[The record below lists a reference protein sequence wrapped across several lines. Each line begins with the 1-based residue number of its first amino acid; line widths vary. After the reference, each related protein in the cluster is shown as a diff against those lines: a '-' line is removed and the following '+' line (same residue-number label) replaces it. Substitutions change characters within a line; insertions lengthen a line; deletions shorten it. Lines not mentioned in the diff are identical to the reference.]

1 MSSEYGFILDN
12 MRWSFSSVSSF
23 ETCPLGFKYN
33 YIEAEDRIG
42 NFYSDFGL
50 LVHDVLEKF
59 FNKEIQIYEM
69 VEYYEEHYKDFMV
82 SLPPT
87 FPKGMGEKYYE
98 TGLEYFS
105 NFDFDLSLYEVVEV
119 EKTVKSV
126 YNDIE
131 LTTRPDL
138 ILREKSTGKYSLVD
152 FKTSK
157 FKKNTRKRKK
167 ANLESEQIINYM
179 HQFQLYAYIYWI
191 EKDIE
196 ISDIRIWFIRDGI
209 EVVKEVDPMEIQKTM
224 EWFEGTINQIK
235 NEEDWP
241 PNISSKNNYFC
252 KQICGFRES
261 CPYNT

>member
-1 MSSEYGFILDN
+1 
-12 MRWSFSSVSSF
+12 
-23 ETCPLGFKYN
+23 
-33 YIEAEDRIG
+33 
-42 NFYSDFGL
+42 
-50 LVHDVLEKF
+50 
-59 FNKEIQIYEM
+59 
-69 VEYYEEHYKDFMV
+69 
-82 SLPPT
+82 
-87 FPKGMGEKYYE
+87 
-98 TGLEYFS
+98 
-105 NFDFDLSLYEVVEV
+105 
-119 EKTVKSV
+119 
-126 YNDIE
+126 
-131 LTTRPDL
+131 
-138 ILREKSTGKYSLVD
+138 
-152 FKTSK
+152 
-157 FKKNTRKRKK
+157 
-167 ANLESEQIINYM
+167 M